1 MKDLV
6 HCIVYEAKD
15 GLYPKVY
22 RYVTMREAKNL
33 FEHHQLFFT
42 NTSCWCANATNESGD
57 SSETLFEN
65 WWMNCENLKI
75 YIKTLNENYCK
86 KLEAF
91 NLPYSIDLFKSEW
104 SSHLNKIMSI
114 QNDTYSYCTAGEW
127 NEPAMIREY
136 HDKWKR
142 NIIFEFK
149 KNFYYD
155 IAICHEKI
163 PLKGDVLCADVFKM
177 TYVSSIT
184 EYIKKL
190 SENPVNSNLGHM
202 VYDVGTFIKDNKFQ
216 YEKEQRIK
224 VQLLSSEI
232 LSGTCN
238 LGDVYTELYGLS
250 SLEEIYEK
258 SADMLQY
265 IRQKYVLK
273 GRMINDLKYFDTSS
287 NTEYLVIDD
296 IRPQIVEN
304 IYLFKGISDED
315 RRKIYQWSIKYGIGV
330 KELNI

>member
-1 MKDLV
+1 
-6 HCIVYEAKD
+6 
-15 GLYPKVY
+15 
-22 RYVTMREAKNL
+22 MREAKNL
-33 FEHHQLFFT
+33 FEQHQLFFT

-57 SSETLFEN
+57 FSETLFEN

-75 YIKTLNENYCK
+75 YIKTLHECYCK

-91 NLPYSIDLFKSEW
+91 NLPYSIDSFASEW
-104 SSHLNKIMSI
+104 SEHLNKIMSI

-127 NEPAMIREY
+127 NEPVMIREY

-155 IAICHEKI
+155 IAMCHEKI
-163 PLKGDVLCADVFKM
+163 SLSGDVLCADVFRM

-190 SENPVNSNLGHM
+190 SENPMNSNLGHM
-202 VYDVGTFIKDNKFQ
+202 VYDVGTFIKDSKFQ

-232 LSGTCN
+232 LVDTCS
-238 LGDVYTELYGLS
+238 LGNVNDELYGLS

-258 SADMLQY
+258 SVDMLQC
-265 IRQKYVLK
+265 IRKQYLLK
-273 GRMINDLKYFDTSS
+273 GKMLDDLKYFDTSS
-287 NTEYLVIDD
+287 NTEYLVIGD
-296 IRPQIVEN
+296 ICPQIVEN
-304 IYLFKGISDED
+304 IYLFNSISDED
-315 RRKIYQWSIKYGIGV
+315 KSKIYQWSIKYGIGV
-330 KELNI
+330 AELNI